1 MSESTPSTNEGPVL
15 SKALGKWSA
24 IAMMIGAVI
33 GSGIFAKPA
42 ANAAASSSV
51 TLIMLGWVAGG
62 IITLVTAICM
72 AELCL
77 MMPKAGGTY
86 VYIRQAYGRLPAF
99 LSGWNESIFFQ
110 STANSALAVFFTMT
124 LGTTIG
130 VEFST
135 LEIILIVVG
144 LQATLTF
151 INCMGVLWGS
161 MIQNLTTIIKVAVL
175 LFIAALP
182 FISILGAE
190 ATFSTT
196 NFEALP
202 PPWATTAP
210 IEEVVDGEAS
220 TEEPRTEDTPFTE
233 KLTSVIQMLTLV
245 MLSVMWA
252 YSGGWMVTSVAEE
265 IKEPEKNLSFAL
277 IGGAI
282 VLMVIY
288 VSVNI
293 AFHGVFSLPEMLTI
307 KNDPLQDIP
316 QAAVREYLNP
326 VNTSLASFGSALIS
340 SIIMVSALS
349 ALNTGFL
356 TPPRVLFAMARD
368 EMFIPAFAKV
378 HSKTKAPYIAIIGQ
392 GVTSISVFLIVTF
405 LVLYTGLGA
414 GGQESKTPQATEN
427 TTSVIVATETENAA
441 PEMSTNDSAEPS
453 EGKSKHNLNTAR
465 DIFDQLTNIAVL
477 SSTVFIVM
485 TIGAVFVLRIKEPNT
500 PRPYRIP
507 GYPFIPAIA
516 LLMNGVFLILVIIS
530 EGKAGLFSAAFLA
543 FSVPLYFAFNKST
556 STTAKTDELA

>member
-1 MSESTPSTNEGPVL
+1 M
-15 SKALGKWSA
+15 GKWSA

-42 ANAAASSSV
+42 ANAAASNSV

-182 FISILGAE
+182 FISILGTE
-190 ATFSTT
+190 DTFSIT

-202 PPWATTAP
+202 PPYESTAP
-210 IEEVVDGEAS
+210 L
-220 TEEPRTEDTPFTE
+220 TE
-233 KLTSVIQMLTLV
+233 KLTSVIEMLTLV

-277 IGGAI
+277 IGGAM

-293 AFHGVFSLPEMLTI
+293 AFHGVFSLEEMLAI
-307 KNDPLQDIP
+307 KNNPLQDIP
-316 QAAVREYLNP
+316 QEAASEYLNP
-326 VNTSLASFGSALIS
+326 VNPSLARFGSALIS

-378 HSKTKAPYIAIIGQ
+378 HPQTKAPYIAIIGQ

-405 LVLYTGLGA
+405 LVLYTSIGA
-414 GGQESKTPQATEN
+414 GGQESQTPQSPEDITSIMVGTEAEN
-427 TTSVIVATETENAA
+427 TV
-441 PEMSTNDSAEPS
+441 PEMLTQDSVEPS
-453 EGKSKHNLNTAR
+453 EVAAEQNLNTAR

-507 GYPFIPAIA
+507 GYPFVPAIA

-543 FSVPLYFAFNKST
+543 LSIPLYFAFNKKT
-556 STTAKTDELA
+556 NTDKETDEPI